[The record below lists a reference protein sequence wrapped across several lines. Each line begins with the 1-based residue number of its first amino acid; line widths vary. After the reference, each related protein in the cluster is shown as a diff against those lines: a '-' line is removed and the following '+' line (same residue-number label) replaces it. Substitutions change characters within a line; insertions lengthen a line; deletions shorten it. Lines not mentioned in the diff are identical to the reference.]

1 MSIVKY
7 RAEILKKFAKAI
19 FTGVVNVNNI
29 SKVKYPELDSIER
42 LKPNPE
48 ILLGKEIVW
57 QEKRDGSNLGVR
69 LSESD
74 DLEARTRRRKN
85 ASEDFFNAFINTE
98 EAEKV
103 RELLVDL
110 KHNYNDEC
118 VVFGELLREGKSP
131 TKVEFHEKDS
141 FVVFDIWSSKMGD
154 FVTYTLVHQHCY
166 NYGIPVVSLYGVSK
180 HVTIESLY
188 SFRDKMLDTAKESC
202 REGVVG
208 KTYERGKKDIYF
220 KARLDTPKYHK
231 KPRHIEEGVIVLPPL
246 PDSEVLG
253 ALNKVFVDYDIDVD
267 DKRKVMPIF
276 AKYVSEECEKH
287 NCGKPE
293 KSLYSYYL
301 DFLRNK

>member
-1 MSIVKY
+1 MSDI
-7 RAEILKKFAKAI
+7 
-19 FTGVVNVNNI
+19 G
-29 SKVKYPELDSIER
+29 KVRYPELDGIEKM
-42 LKPNPE
+42 KPNPE
-48 ILLGKEIVW
+48 ILLGREIIW

-69 LSESD
+69 LNSLDE
-74 DLEARTRRRKN
+74 LEARTRRRKY
-85 ASEDFFNAFINTE
+85 ASHDFFAAFINTE

-103 RELLVDL
+103 KELLVDL

-141 FVVFDIWSSKMGD
+141 FVVFDIWSSKMNG

-166 NYGIPVVSLYGVSK
+166 NYDIPIVELYGTSK
-180 HVTIESLY
+180 HTTMETLY
-188 SFRDKMLDTAKESC
+188 SFRDKMLEVAKENS

-208 KTYERGKKDIYF
+208 KTYENGKKYKYF
-220 KARLDTPKYHK
+220 KARLDTPKIHK
-231 KPRHIEEGVIVLPPL
+231 KPRYVEEGQIVLPPL

-301 DFLRNK
+301 DFLRDK